1 MRDFHTS
8 STYRNPPSRRDFP
21 VARSNLG
28 DRERRDVPVGPDRTI
43 AKVGSRV
50 VRAALAVHNLL
61 VYLLLAGRRARL
73 RDGNPNLA
81 RRNIPIIEPKP
92 HAWPMDILIQS
103 LLDKVRKFNAS
114 LHIRYYS
121 QMQAPGE
128 PKAFGGQNNGSH
140 AAEGSK
146 PMTSYV
152 IIRREY
158 SYLEPLIRSMF
169 EDAPDVNVFIDRRSE
184 DRREPPA
191 TLAEGERRSPTDRR
205 ASTPML
211 DILINVES

>member
-1 MRDFHTS
+1 
-8 STYRNPPSRRDFP
+8 
-21 VARSNLG
+21 
-28 DRERRDVPVGPDRTI
+28 
-43 AKVGSRV
+43 
-50 VRAALAVHNLL
+50 
-61 VYLLLAGRRARL
+61 
-73 RDGNPNLA
+73 
-81 RRNIPIIEPKP
+81 
-92 HAWPMDILIQS
+92 MDILIHS
-103 LLDKVRKFNAS
+103 LLDKVRNFNAS

-121 QMQAPGE
+121 QMHAPAE
-128 PKAFGGQNNGSH
+128 SRATAEQRVQSH
-140 AAEGSK
+140 SAEGSK

-169 EDAPDVNVFIDRRSE
+169 EDAPDVNVLIDRRSE

-191 TLAEGERRSPTDRR
+191 PPTEAERRSSTDRR